1 MQKLKTF
8 WTYLAAAVAAAFS
21 LLIYILSRKNNQI
34 NSLQSQIANIN
45 TQKQADVL
53 EVQIKEKMDNVDLHQ
68 REIEAHQKALDA
80 LEAKRKEIANSQQGK
95 TPQQIEQ
102 YWNT

>member
-1 MQKLKTF
+1 M
-8 WTYLAAAVAAAFS
+8 
-21 LLIYILSRKNNQI
+21 
-34 NSLQSQIANIN
+34 
-45 TQKQADVL
+45 L